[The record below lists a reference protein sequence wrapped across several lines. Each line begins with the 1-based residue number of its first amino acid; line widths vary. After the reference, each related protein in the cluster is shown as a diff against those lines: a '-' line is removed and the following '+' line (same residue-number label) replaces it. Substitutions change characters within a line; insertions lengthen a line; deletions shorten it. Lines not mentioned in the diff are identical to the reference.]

1 EVAGAL
7 PLQTGGEVRTAAGE
21 SEQGRAVLPV
31 LPQPPVIENAD
42 VGLAVPVE
50 VSRLDLA
57 PGPGEASGGSPG
69 GLDLAEVRTR
79 AVQREDLRAVLA
91 VGARARV
98 VEHGHV
104 VLAVTVVVTGSGCT
118 HVPAE
123 AAGTLPLE
131 ARRGEARAGADE
143 GEQRRAGQPVAAG
156 PSVVEDADVGLA
168 VTGEVT
174 GHDLARLPGEAP
186 GGGPRALG
194 RGEARAGAV
203 PRVDRRDVSAVRCL
217 AAVVEDRDVV
227 LAVAVVVARR
237 HLALG
242 VREAAGRAPLLL
254 RSLEPGATAQP
265 GVEGR
270 AM

>member
-1 EVAGAL
+1 AADGAVVGRLPEVVVHAAVGLAVTVVVTRGELAARPSEVAGAL

-42 VGLAVPVE
+42 VGLAAPVE

-123 AAGTLPLE
+123 AAGTLPL
-131 ARRGEARAGADE
+131 
-143 GEQRRAGQPVAAG
+143 
-156 PSVVEDADVGLA
+156 
-168 VTGEVT
+168 
-174 GHDLARLPGEAP
+174 
-186 GGGPRALG
+186 
-194 RGEARAGAV
+194 
-203 PRVDRRDVSAVRCL
+203 
-217 AAVVEDRDVV
+217 
-227 LAVAVVVARR
+227 
-237 HLALG
+237 
-242 VREAAGRAPLLL
+242 
-254 RSLEPGATAQP
+254 
-265 GVEGR
+265 
-270 AM
+270 